1 MGNLTRRDLVVKV
14 STKTG
19 LPQQEVAKIFEEIL
33 DVFMEVF
40 KKKETIEL
48 RNFGV
53 FEVTLRK
60 ARIGRNPRNPEKD
73 ILIPPRAVIRFK
85 PGKEVKGIL
94 NAITKDLLKEEET
107 KKRKKI

>member
-14 STKTG
+14 AMKTG
-19 LPQQEVAKIFEEIL
+19 LPQQEVAKVFEEIL

-40 KKKETIEL
+40 KKRETIEL

-60 ARIGRNPRNPEKD
+60 ARIGRNPRNPERD
-73 ILIPPRAVIRFK
+73 ILIPPRAVVRFK

-94 NAITKDLLKEEET
+94 NAITKDLLKEEEL
-107 KKRKKI
+107 KKKKKT

>member
-14 STKTG
+14 AMKTG
-19 LPQQEVAKIFEEIL
+19 LPQQEVAKVFEEIL

-60 ARIGRNPRNPEKD
+60 ARIGRNPRNPERD
-73 ILIPPRAVIRFK
+73 ILIPQELWFD
-85 PGKEVKGIL
+85 L
-94 NAITKDLLKEEET
+94 NQEKKLKAFSMRLQ
-107 KKRKKI
+107 KISLKRKN